1 MTTQNIFSADADGLM
16 AVLRRLRGPDGC
28 PWDKAQTR
36 HTLTAHLAGECAE
49 LIDAVD
55 KEDAAGICDETGDV
69 LMNLF
74 LQIAI
79 AEEKGEFTLTDVW
92 RNEIDKMVRRHAHI
106 FGGETAAT
114 PEEVTVLWEKIK
126 ARERMDKPAK
136 DSILDDVPH
145 YLSALSRAEKLQK
158 KAAKVGFDWQNEA
171 GILEKIK
178 EEVSELEEA
187 MSSGDDH
194 AVEDEL
200 GDLLFAAVNLARFR
214 KRASA
219 DELLRRACRKFVS
232 RFQQMEVFLQ
242 QDGKKAG
249 DCSADELEVYYK
261 LAKAKENAK
270 KISK

>member
-1 MTTQNIFSADADGLM
+1 MAAQEKFPADAAGLM
-16 AVLRRLRGPDGC
+16 AVLKRLRGPDGC

-36 HTLTAHLAGECAE
+36 HTLTSHLAGECAE

-55 KEDAAGICDETGDV
+55 REDAAGICDETGDV

-106 FGGETAAT
+106 FGEESAAT
-114 PEEVTVLWEKIK
+114 PEEVTALWERIK
-126 ARERMDKPAK
+126 AEERAGKPAK

-158 KAAKVGFDWQNEA
+158 KAAKVGFDWQRETE
-171 GILEKIK
+171 ILAKIR
-178 EEVSELEEA
+178 EEA
-187 MSSGDDH
+187 DEIEEALASGDNE

-200 GDLLFAAVNLARFR
+200 GDLLFAAVNLIRFR
-214 KRASA
+214 KGRDSEA
-219 DELLRRACRKFVS
+219 LLRQACLKFER
-232 RFQQMEVFLQ
+232 RFRFIEKSLKDSGESLESAGIERMEALW
-242 QDGKKAG
+242 
-249 DCSADELEVYYK
+249 
-261 LAKAKENAK
+261 NTAK
-270 KISK
+270 KGE